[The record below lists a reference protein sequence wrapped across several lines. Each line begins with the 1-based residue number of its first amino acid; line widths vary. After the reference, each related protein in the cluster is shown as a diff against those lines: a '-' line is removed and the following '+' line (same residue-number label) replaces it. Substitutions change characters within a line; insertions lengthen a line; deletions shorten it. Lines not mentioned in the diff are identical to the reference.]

1 MNTSL
6 VFNSP
11 QFGEIRTAGT
21 SEQPLFCLADVCRAL
36 DIENNRNVRNRLDED
51 DVHTMDT
58 IDSLGRLQPT
68 TFVTEVGLY
77 EAIFISRK
85 PEAKAFRKW
94 VTSEVL
100 PSIRKTGAYGNAEYM
115 ELRAKL
121 EETERSYLSLR
132 SEFRQLHNVYRAVSD
147 TLDDEGTHTEKL
159 SFLIAKVNSLIA
171 YNKELG
177 GNVRKMLDAQHL
189 TEVDFSGVKVD
200 GDLLEVLRD
209 IIVDYPLCASESA
222 VADMESVNRNVRVL
236 NSLYAVLRNHFGR
249 ANNKS
254 GASDSLVCK

>member
-1 MNTSL
+1 MKAL
-6 VFNSP
+6 IFNSP

-21 SEQPLFCLADVCRAL
+21 SEQPLFCLVDVCRAL
-36 DIENNRNVRNRLDED
+36 DLIPSKVAQRLSED
-51 DVHTMDT
+51 VL
-58 IDSLGRLQPT
+58 SKYPLA
-68 TFVTEVGLY
+68 TEGGIQSVNFINEDGLY
-77 EAIFISRK
+77 DVIFDSRK
-85 PEAKAFRKW
+85 PEARAFRKW

-132 SEFRQLHNVYRAVSD
+132 SEFRQLHNVYRAVTD

-159 SFLIAKVNSLIA
+159 SFLISKVNSLIA

>member
-1 MNTSL
+1 MKAL
-6 VFNSP
+6 IFNSP

-36 DIENNRNVRNRLDED
+36 DIKNSRDVRSRLDEG
-51 DVHTMDT
+51 DVVTTDT
-58 IDSLGRLQPT
+58 PT
-68 TFVTEVGLY
+68 VSGVQSMTYVNEVGLY

-85 PEAKAFRKW
+85 PEARAFRKW

-177 GNVRKMLDAQHL
+177 VNVRKMLDAQHL